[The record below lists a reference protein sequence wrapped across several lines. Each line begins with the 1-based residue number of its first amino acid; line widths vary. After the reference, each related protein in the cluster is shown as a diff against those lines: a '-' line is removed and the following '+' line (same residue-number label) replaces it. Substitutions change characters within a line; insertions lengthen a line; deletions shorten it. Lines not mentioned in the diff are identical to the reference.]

1 MLMDDNNQDNPKQ
14 DEEQKE
20 ENAVK
25 EKSFAFAVRCVKL
38 YVYLKEQKR
47 EYDIS
52 RQLLRSGTSI
62 GANVREGLYAQSRA
76 DFLAK
81 MSIAKKEAAESE
93 YWLELLEAG
102 GILTPEETQS
112 MLKHCRELVKLL
124 ITICRSTGSRL
135 F

>member
-1 MLMDDNNQDNPKQ
+1 MVDNNNQDPH
-14 DEEQKE
+14 EEKKE

-25 EKSFAFAVRCVKL
+25 EKSFAFAVRYVKL

-76 DFLAK
+76 DFLSK

-93 YWLELLEAG
+93 YWLEVLEAG
-102 GILTPEETQS
+102 GVLKHEETQS
-112 MLKHCRELVKLL
+112 MLNHCRELLKLL
-124 ITICRSTGSRL
+124 ITICRSTGPRN

>member
-1 MLMDDNNQDNPKQ
+1 MNDNDQDNPQYLGDGEK
-14 DEEQKE
+14 KE

-47 EYDIS
+47 EYDMS
-52 RQLLRSGTSI
+52 RQLLRCGTSI

-102 GILTPEETQS
+102 GILTVEETQS

-124 ITICRSTGSRL
+124 ITICRSTGPRL

>member
-1 MLMDDNNQDNPKQ
+1 MDDKNQNS
-14 DEEQKE
+14 EEEKKE

-38 YVYLKEQKR
+38 YMYLKEQKR
-47 EYDIS
+47 EYDMS

-62 GANVREGLYAQSRA
+62 GANVREGLLAQSRA
-76 DFLAK
+76 DFLSK
-81 MSIAKKEAAESE
+81 MSIAKKEAGETE

-102 GILTPEETQS
+102 GILKPEETQS
-112 MLKHCRELVKLL
+112 MLKHCRELIKLL
-124 ITICRSTGSRL
+124 VSICRSTGPRK

>member
-1 MLMDDNNQDNPKQ
+1 MFMDDDIQTSGNGDKYQN
-14 DEEQKE
+14 
-20 ENAVK
+20 VVR

-38 YVYLKEQKR
+38 YVYLKDQKR

-76 DFLAK
+76 DFLLK

-102 GILTPEETQS
+102 EILTPEETQS

-124 ITICRSTGSRL
+124 ISICRSAGPRI